1 MTEWTDVA
9 LPILRA
15 VHQWERAVSP
25 GQVIDDARIAQS
37 AGLSDHNPV
46 FRRTLAA
53 LVEDGF
59 LNGQDVG
66 SQTSWGFHI
75 RGLTPEGRRELG
87 GWPQLTPLT
96 DVEAKRR
103 IRGALMYKLYDSVDG
118 DITSAVELDD
128 LSDEL
133 GITRAEGQD
142 AGRYL
147 ENEGLI
153 QFHAVHGNSGL
164 IGLTHDGLKEA
175 ETGRLQPSQPTEHLP
190 AAQVITITGPV
201 TNSQIG
207 QAGGELRQAA
217 VYNGPTGPELENL
230 LRTVREAVAPL
241 EMDETERQVV
251 EQNIQ
256 VLEATANR
264 DDPAGKRIAAQAM
277 ASLRSIL
284 EGMVATGAY
293 AGLLHLLPL
302 LPH

>member
-15 VHQWERAVSP
+15 VQQWERVTSP
-25 GQVIDDARIAQS
+25 GQVIDDAQVAHA
-37 AGLSDHNPV
+37 AGLSGRGPV
-46 FRRTLAA
+46 FRRSLAA
-53 LVEDGF
+53 LVQDGF
-59 LNGQDVG
+59 LNGEDVG
-66 SQTSWGFHI
+66 SHTSWGFHV
-75 RGLTPEGRRELG
+75 RGLTPLGRRELG
-87 GWPQLTPLT
+87 EWPQLTPLT
-96 DVEAKRR
+96 DVEAKSR
-103 IRGALMYKLYDSVDG
+103 IRAAVIYKLYDSVDG
-118 DITSAVELDD
+118 DITSVVELDE

-164 IGLTHDGLKEA
+164 IGLTHQGLKEA
-175 ETGRLQPSQPTEHLP
+175 EAGRRQPSQATEHLP

-207 QAGGELRQAA
+207 QARGELRQAA
-217 VYNGPTGPELENL
+217 FYNGPTGPELENL
-230 LRTVREAVAPL
+230 LRTVRETLAPL
-241 EMDETERQVV
+241 EMDEAERKLI

-256 VLEATANR
+256 TLEATANR
-264 DDPAGKRIAAQAM
+264 DDPAGKRIAAEAM
-277 ASLRSIL
+277 VSVRSIL

-293 AGLLHLLPL
+293 AGLLQLLSL